1 MSDFEKMISLLE
13 LNEIGL
19 DCHSTKI
26 YGEDNSW
33 GYAIWFDN
41 GGHLEFD
48 SDGNLTNIVDY

>member
-1 MSDFEKMISLLE
+1 MSDFEKMVSLLD
-13 LNEIGL
+13 GTGA
-19 DCHSTKI
+19 DFRTTKI

>member
-1 MSDFEKMISLLE
+1 MSDFEKMISLLDG
-13 LNEIGL
+13 IGV
-19 DCHSTKI
+19 DFHTSKI

-33 GYAIWFDN
+33 GYAIWFDM

>member
-13 LNEIGL
+13 LNEMV
-19 DCHSTKI
+19 DFRSTKI
-26 YGEDNSW
+26 YGEDDSW